1 MLAMYLDCWLVRYMI
16 AFRGVL
22 TSWVPTNSV
31 PKTPQVG
38 NLLVLESPSSPVCVL
53 PNTMLSQTPTSRNW
67 LLKNPHLVLENVL
80 CKSEFLRTAPSF
92 EVLARDFCDKLDDE
106 LKLSGNTKNRDRV
119 HWRQCRSRLF
129 EQSGHTIM
137 QAAGLRAIATVL
149 QNQATVIQ

>member
-1 MLAMYLDCWLVRYMI
+1 MYLDCWLVRYMI
-16 AFRGVL
+16 VFREVL
-22 TSWVPTNSV
+22 ISWVPTNSV

-53 PNTMLSQTPTSRNW
+53 PNTMLSQTPTSRNR

-106 LKLSGNTKNRDRV
+106 LKLSGNTKKIEIKYIGGSVEAACLNSLEILL
-119 HWRQCRSRLF
+119 CRLLAF
-129 EQSGHTIM
+129 AQSPPCSKIKP
-137 QAAGLRAIATVL
+137 Q
-149 QNQATVIQ
+149 